1 MSIRPRLGAEVP
13 ELTARVARASNPA
26 GTTAM
31 WVRDRLGGL
40 WTDEDFAGW
49 YPRDGRPGISPAQ
62 LATVCVL
69 QFLPGLSDRDAAG
82 AVRCRIDFKYALG
95 LDLDD
100 PGFHF
105 SVLGD
110 FRERLLEEE
119 GRADRLLDLAL
130 ARLKE
135 AGLVRD
141 RTSQRTDSTH
151 VLAAVRDLTRL
162 ELVTEAVRAALEE
175 LARTA
180 GHALESLA
188 DDDWGRRYGRP
199 VRLGKNPTRPKT
211 RMNQAGADARR
222 LIGHLAASFPGLLRG
237 PQVQAL
243 RQILVQNYYWD
254 PAGRLRWRDDEGD
267 AGLPPSAARIVSP
280 YDLAARYSR
289 RGPVTRWTGYL
300 AHVTGTCADDR
311 TDVITD
317 VATMPA
323 ASDDRQALAGIHAR
337 LERRGLL
344 PAGHLADG
352 GYTSLVHMERAG
364 REHQVTLAGPLPGNR
379 TRQHRDQ
386 EGYARDDFRIDFD
399 RQEVTCPQGQ
409 VSKGWHGPYPT
420 SSPDAGPLIV
430 ARFTKAQCQPCPV
443 RAACTTS
450 GDGKRTV
457 GFPPRELYQL
467 QLRNRAD
474 QQDPAWRKRYAVRS
488 GVEGTVCELANGHG
502 MRHCRYRGRPKAHL
516 QHVLT
521 AIAVNIERLSHLP
534 PGHSTSPRPP
544 TAFQDYLD
552 QHDIKRLR
560 SWRAVS

>member
-1 MSIRPRLGAEVP
+1 MSIRPRPGAEVP

-31 WVRDRLGGL
+31 WVRDRLEGL
-40 WTDEDFAGW
+40 WDDEDFAGW

-62 LATVCVL
+62 LATVSVL
-69 QFLPGLSDRDAAG
+69 QFLLDLSDRGAAE

-100 PGFHF
+100 PGFHH

-110 FRERLLEEE
+110 FRERLLEE

-135 AGLVRD
+135 AGLVRE
-141 RTSQRTDSTH
+141 RTTQRTDSTH
-151 VLAAVRDLTRL
+151 VLAAVRGLTRL

-175 LARTA
+175 VARTA
-180 GHALESLA
+180 AHALAGLV

-211 RMNQAGADARR
+211 RMNDAGADARR
-222 LIGHLAASFPGLLRG
+222 LLEHLTAGFPGLLRG
-237 PQVQAL
+237 PRVQTL
-243 RQILVQNYYWD
+243 RQILLQNYHWD

-267 AGLPPSAARIVSP
+267 AGLPPSSVRIVSP
-280 YDLAARYSR
+280 YDPAARYSR
-289 RGPVTRWTGYL
+289 RGQVTRWTGYL
-300 AHVTGTCADDR
+300 AHVTETCSDDGPN
-311 TDVITD
+311 VITD

-323 ASDDRQALAGIHAR
+323 TSADTAAVAGIHER
-337 LERRGLL
+337 LARRGLL
-344 PAGHLADG
+344 PAEHLADG

-364 REHQVTLAGPLPGNR
+364 RVHQVTLTGPLPGNP
-379 TRQHRDQ
+379 TAQHRDQ
-386 EGYARDDFRIDFD
+386 RGYARDDFRIDYD
-399 RQEVTCPQGQ
+399 RKEVTCPQGQ
-409 VSKGWHGPYPT
+409 VSRGWHGPYPT
-420 SSPDAGPLIV
+420 SSPDAAPLIV
-430 ARFTKAQCQPCPV
+430 ARFTRGQCQPCPV

-450 GDGKRTV
+450 RDGARNV
-457 GFPPRELYQL
+457 GFPPRELYDL
-467 QLRNRAD
+467 QVRNRAD
-474 QQDPAWRKRYAVRS
+474 QQDPAWHKRYAVRS
-488 GVEGTVCELANGHG
+488 GIEGTVCEFAHGHG
-502 MRHCRYRGRPKAHL
+502 MRHCRYRGEPKAHL

-521 AIAVNIERLSHLP
+521 AIAVNIERLSHLQ
-534 PGHSTSPRPP
+534 PGESPSPRPL

-560 SWRAVS
+560 SWRAAS